1 MYSVLSF
8 GGDPYDDIQPQFE
21 GTARSICERSGW
33 AVYSWWSSEGDEG
46 VRWYYAGPGHQK
58 KTKKRGYY
66 LQIIERLVQAGAW
79 THSDVRHRTLFQAL
93 DDSNLCV
100 LFGSLRIQKSRGA
113 KHWPNMY
120 TGWGFQGFSRYSHP
134 TFLLHCRLARGGHP
148 IHTTHVP
155 FKTYHDSCHLP
166 LYNPPINRL
175 DIDNFM
181 CFLLDL
187 PTSTHPKAPPALTSR
202 GW

>member
-1 MYSVLSF
+1 MLQQRGGGIRKFACVPNHHCKMWNITTCIRYCLLVATHTTTYSLNLRGLLDLSVNDP
-8 GGDPYDDIQPQFE
+8 GGPSTRGGALKVMKACAGIMQ
-21 GTARSICERSGW
+21 AR
-33 AVYSWWSSEGDEG
+33 VTK
-46 VRWYYAGPGHQK
+46 K

-120 TGWGFQGFSRYSHP
+120 TGWGFQGFSR
-134 TFLLHCRLARGGHP
+134 
-148 IHTTHVP
+148 
-155 FKTYHDSCHLP
+155 
-166 LYNPPINRL
+166 
-175 DIDNFM
+175 
-181 CFLLDL
+181 
-187 PTSTHPKAPPALTSR
+187 
-202 GW
+202 